1 MTDKIPVRQVD
12 TQEYMKIVKE
22 LLAEGREVP
31 LVVTGNSMLPFLVD
45 RRDQVLIRKN
55 DRPLEKGDIAFFQR
69 ENGQYIMHRIRF
81 IRKDDKTGVCQFYF
95 IGDNQLE
102 TEGPIAQ
109 EQIFGVVTQAVRK
122 GKRINEKSFIWK
134 FFKHIW
140 IYVIPFRQKI
150 LKIYSLFKH

>member
-12 TQEYMKIVKE
+12 TQEYMKIIKE

-55 DRPLEKGDIAFFQR
+55 DRPLEKGDIAFYQR

-81 IRKDDKTGVCQFYF
+81 IRKDNKTGVCQFYF

-102 TEGPIAQ
+102 IEGPIAK
-109 EQIFGVVTQAVRK
+109 EQIFGVVIQAVRK
-122 GKRINEKSFIWK
+122 GKQIDEKSLIWR

-150 LKIYSLFKH
+150 LKIYSLFTH